1 MFAVDVCPLPTTG
14 GATGVA
20 VAALFLLVLGVVVA
34 RWVRASS
41 GQMSVVVAPL
51 VMLGAL
57 VFAPSVADS
66 CTTTTAPTVT
76 TIAPTVTTIAPTV
89 TTIAPTVTT
98 TVPEVSAPPTTLAP
112 LSPYLVLE
120 IDTTLSP
127 EVTPGS
133 LSSSIA
139 DFVYEL
145 GLFGVV
151 DVHVDWGDGSV
162 SNVNIAGPFA
172 HTYAST
178 GQYTI
183 TVSGSLTGFGQA
195 EGFPMSSLSGAE
207 YLTAV
212 TSFGD
217 LGIESM
223 SFAFYGSNNLIDVPA
238 TLPATVTDLPWMFFF
253 ATSFNRD
260 IGSWNTSRV
269 TRMNAMFFGATSFNR
284 DIGSWDTS
292 KVTRMS
298 GMFGDASS
306 FNQSLNSWDTS
317 KVTHMN
323 AMFYGATSFNQ
334 GLNWD
339 TGSVTNMFSMFD
351 GATSFNQGLNWDTS
365 KVTDMRSMFYGA
377 TLFNQGLYWDTGSV
391 TDMSEMFYGATSFN
405 QGLNWDTSKVTT
417 MYLMFNG
424 ASSFNQSL
432 NWVTSSVTNM
442 NSMFAGATSF
452 NQSLNSWV
460 TSKVTTMYL
469 MFAGA
474 TSFDQN
480 LGAWDVGKVA
490 DMSGMLS
497 GTALSV
503 ANYDATLIG
512 WAGQPTRQSFVGV
525 GASGLSYGSLGANAR
540 QLLTCNSSWLFSGD
554 YPLLESTSVDSDQIV
569 AAGC

>member
-1 MFAVDVCPLPTTG
+1 MFAVEVCSLPTTG

-20 VAALFLLVLGVVVA
+20 VAALFLLVLGLSVA
-34 RWVRASS
+34 RWVRASAGRVS
-41 GQMSVVVAPL
+41 IVAVVPIL
-51 VMLGAL
+51 LLGIGAATTKSSL
-57 VFAPSVADS
+57 TSCDS
-66 CTTTTAPTVT
+66 S
-76 TIAPTVTTIAPTV
+76 
-89 TTIAPTVTT
+89 TVTT
-98 TVPEVSAPPTTLAP
+98 TVPSVTTTVPLVTTTVPLVTTTIPLVTTPPTTSAP
-112 LSPYLVLE
+112 VKSNLILQ
-120 IDTTLSP
+120 IDTALLPLVQVGSVSTLS
-127 EVTPGS
+127 TG
-133 LSSSIA
+133 
-139 DFVYEL
+139 FVYEL

-195 EGFPMSSLSGAE
+195 EGFPMTSLSGAE

-217 LGIESM
+217 LGIESL
-223 SFAFYGSNNLIDVPA
+223 SFAFYDSNNLIDVPA
-238 TLPATVTDLPWMFFF
+238 VLPATVTDLPWMFFF

-260 IGSWNTSRV
+260 IGSWDTSKV
-269 TRMNAMFFGATSFNR
+269 TRMNSMFSGATSFNR
-284 DIGSWDTS
+284 DIGGWDTS
-292 KVTRMS
+292 KVTGMG
-298 GMFGDASS
+298 GMFRDASS

-339 TGSVTNMFSMFD
+339 TGSVT
-351 GATSFNQGLNWDTS
+351 
-365 KVTDMRSMFYGA
+365 
-377 TLFNQGLYWDTGSV
+377 
-391 TDMSEMFYGATSFN
+391 DMSEMFYGATSFN
-405 QGLNWDTSKVTT
+405 QGLTWDTSKVTT

-432 NWVTSSVTNM
+432 NWVTSSVTIM

-480 LGAWDVGKVA
+480 LGAWDVGEVA